1 MGKLESVGGRVKIL
15 TDHLVNVQ
23 QELMNTQQLADAKRH
38 EIETEEHMKALT
50 NRQLGRLQSETV
62 RLNKMLDDTQDQI
75 NGFSNELLRGNEKL
89 DQFKLEMNW
98 NQEELEQWA
107 IAARQKEEDELT
119 LEKYRRADDA
129 KVRELT
135 LSTEKLTVENAH
147 KRKELADQVTETQA
161 RQIEMDKTAELFRQ
175 LHNDRKR
182 LIEQWEESVKNMQ
195 RSDKQLERLGEEY
208 ANNLARKRQKEEKLK
223 ERNKFH
229 EDVDNE

>member
-62 RLNKMLDDTQDQI
+62 RLQKSLDDTQDQI
-75 NGFSNELLRGNEKL
+75 NSFSNQLMRGNERL

-129 KVRELT
+129 KVKELT
-135 LSTEKLTVENAH
+135 LAIEKLTVENAA
-147 KRKELADQVTETQA
+147 KKKELADQVTETQA
-161 RQIEMDKTAELFRQ
+161 RQIEMDKTAEMFRQ
-175 LHNDRKR
+175 LHEDRKK
-182 LIEQWEESVKNMQ
+182 LISQWEEAV
-195 RSDKQLERLGEEY
+195 RSMKTRDG
-208 ANNLARKRQKEEKLK
+208 
-223 ERNKFH
+223 
-229 EDVDNE
+229 